1 MQFGPKNGS
10 FTMHDAHGTG
20 HTGLCRVYWNGER
33 GGVTAFAVEFG
44 KGQFARLKPM
54 TARAEQDLIAE

>member
-1 MQFGPKNGS
+1 
-10 FTMHDAHGTG
+10 MHDVHGTG
-20 HTGLCRVYWNGER
+20 HTGLCRIYWKGER

-44 KGQFARLKPM
+44 EGQFARLKPM